1 MLNDSTFR
9 SHKRAD
15 TASDVQSLR
24 VRATGTDGGGAG
36 SVKQFFTIAYDFET
50 FAKSATESGINV
62 ADRALPVSLTLDRTA
77 IADMTDDA
85 NAALDE
91 GNSGY
96 DEDNPRGAE
105 SLYYILKV

>member
-9 SHKRAD
+9 SHKRTD
-15 TASDVQSLR
+15 GISDVQSLR
-24 VRATGTDGGGAG
+24 QRANGSNGGGAG

-77 IADMTDDA
+77 IATAPDT
-85 NAALDE
+85 L
-91 GNSGY
+91 
-96 DEDNPRGAE
+96 AE
-105 SLYYILKV
+105 CLAP